1 MIKVISL
8 YNGKWIIEPSQL
20 CYTLSRKTV
29 PKKED
34 QEPRYTT
41 EGYFS
46 TIPEAVKRVYE
57 KEVMDGMEQDHDLK
71 SAIAEMWAISDR
83 TVHEVQKAI
92 KERSDD
98 LSTR

>member
-1 MIKVISL
+1 MITL
-8 YNGKWIIEPSQL
+8 FNGKWMIEPSQL

-34 QEPRYTT
+34 QKPRYTT

-57 KEVMDGMEQDHDLK
+57 REVADGMEQEHDLK

-83 TVHEVQKAI
+83 TVQEVRKAI
-92 KERSDD
+92 IERGDD
-98 LSTR
+98 LSTK